1 MRSIYTRD
9 GWLDIP
15 AIRSFGCWLNI
26 LIGARQVGK
35 TYGVSKDLIDRGNP
49 FIFMRISAEE
59 LKAICGDP
67 ELDPWIKLD
76 EGGYNVRMRKVA
88 GAKTYAIGTM
98 DEAGRITDRIGTG
111 VALSTIASVR
121 GFAGEQYTDLF
132 FDEIIPEQYVPVRAA
147 MGDAFVNAYITI
159 NGNRELKGKPPL
171 TVWLLANSNNI
182 HSPILESLNVLD
194 ELDALMASDAEY
206 TVTDDGVCIV
216 LAKSRQVTDKRK
228 DTAMLRRLNK
238 QSDIYRMAVNNE
250 FSYDSLEAVK
260 KHSLAGWSPYL
271 NIGDLGIW
279 QNGAHLYCT
288 TSKGKAPAYGKAKE
302 EIERCGRDHP
312 ELRLMYINGYMTFY
326 STACMLKFKEVFK
339 LY

>member
-1 MRSIYTRD
+1 MRSIYTQD

-26 LIGARQVGK
+26 IIGSRQVGK
-35 TYGVSKDLIDRGNP
+35 TFGVAMNMIDRKNP
-49 FIFMRISAEE
+49 FLFMRISVEE

-76 EGGYNVRMRKVA
+76 EAGYSVRMRKIP
-88 GAKTYAIGTM
+88 GAKTYAIGPV
-98 DEAGRITDRIGTG
+98 DDNGRFTERLGTG
-111 VALSTIASVR
+111 IALSTIASVR
-121 GFAGEQYTDLF
+121 GFAGEHYTDLF
-132 FDEIIPEQYVPVRAA
+132 FDEIIPEQYVPVKAS

-171 TVWLLANSNNI
+171 TVWMLANSNNLR
-182 HSPILESLNVLD
+182 SPVLESLNVLD
-194 ELDALMASDAEY
+194 ELDALITSKDEY
-206 TVTDDGVCIV
+206 MITDDNVFLAV
-216 LAKSRQVTDKRK
+216 LKESPVAEKRK
-228 DTAMLRRLNK
+228 DTAIFRRLDKKSN
-238 QSDIYRMAVNNE
+238 IYRMAINNE
-250 FSYDSLEAVK
+250 FAYDNLEAVK

-288 TSKGKAPAYGKAKE
+288 TSKGKAPTYGKVKE

-326 STACMLKFKEVFK
+326 STACMLKFKELFK